1 MTFFALW
8 DTLVSKARYGVAQV
22 SEIIFLVEE
31 AGEGGYTAR
40 AVSESI
46 FTEGD
51 TLDELRCNVREAV
64 ECHFDD
70 DKAPK
75 IIRLHIVREEIL
87 TA

>member
-1 MTFFALW
+1 M
-8 DTLVSKARYGVAQV
+8 

-31 AGEGGYTAR
+31 ADEGGYTAR

-51 TLDELRCNVREAV
+51 SMDELRCNVREAV

-70 DKAPK
+70 NHAPK